1 MMYKYSHFLL
11 IALSLLILNTSLLLA
26 ESNSSIKS
34 ETTVAEADS
43 TKKELTK
50 EEPEIVL
57 PLRKKIRN
65 TTFTNKNRWEYI

>member
-1 MMYKYSHFLL
+1 MMYKYPHFLL
-11 IALSLLILNTSLLLA
+11 IALSLLILNTSLILA

-57 PLRKKIRN
+57 PLRKRSE
-65 TTFTNKNRWEYI
+65 TQLF

>member
-1 MMYKYSHFLL
+1 MMYKYPHFLL
-11 IALSLLILNTSLLLA
+11 IALSLLILNTSLILA

-34 ETTVAEADS
+34 ETIVAEADS

-57 PLRKKIRN
+57 PLRKKNQKHNYSKR
-65 TTFTNKNRWEYI
+65 FHRRS

>member
-1 MMYKYSHFLL
+1 MMYKYPHFLL
-11 IALSLLILNTSLLLA
+11 IALSLLILNTSLILA

-50 EEPEIVL
+50 EEPEIVYL
-57 PLRKKIRN
+57 
-65 TTFTNKNRWEYI
+65 

>member
-1 MMYKYSHFLL
+1 MMYKYPHFLL
-11 IALSLLILNTSLLLA
+11 IALSSLILNKSLLLA

-57 PLRKKIRN
+57 PLRKDQKHNYSKR
-65 TTFTNKNRWEYI
+65 FHRRS